1 MKKEEEE
8 AVELTPEQFCMA
20 GILDLSLE
28 ECFWEEERNGQT
40 AHDFV

>member
-1 MKKEEEE
+1 MKKGEEE
-8 AVELTPEQFCMA
+8 AVQLTPEQFCLA

-28 ECFWEEERNGQT
+28 ECFWEEERNGQM